1 MDLIEDVSRAS
12 QNLTNELLNTNT
24 GFMIEE
30 EEESIH
36 HVAPGDLHNQPIQP
50 LTGTRVPK
58 HTTIGFH
65 RGGGFQQTDPM
76 HMTM

>member
-36 HVAPGDLHNQPIQP
+36 HVAPDFVPMTGNQV
-50 LTGTRVPK
+50 TK
-58 HTTIGFH
+58 HTTTGFH
-65 RGGGFQQTDPM
+65 KGGGFQQASDPM
-76 HMTM
+76 LMTM

>member
-36 HVAPGDLHNQPIQP
+36 HVAPGDLHNQPI
-50 LTGTRVPK
+50 
-58 HTTIGFH
+58 
-65 RGGGFQQTDPM
+65 
-76 HMTM
+76 